1 MIPSEQI
8 DTSPY
13 AFEYRS
19 RSSSRLRVVLG
30 ATVGTM
36 LEYYDFA
43 VYAYV
48 ATFISRNFFQGQ
60 SSAEALLS
68 TFLTFGIGYVARPLG
83 GLIVGYLADRKGR
96 KLALLVTLFS
106 MAIATALIGVL
117 PTYRSIGLMAPVLL
131 VVARCAQ
138 GFSAGGEAG
147 SSMSF
152 IVEWSPEGKR
162 GLWGSFQQV
171 GMMTGLLLGSA
182 VVALLNTTLSVESMN
197 AWGWRVPFLLGGL
210 IGPFG
215 MLMRRSL
222 AETPA
227 FEAQRSRAALA
238 SASSQASRVPVSRR
252 TREWPTFV
260 NMIVFP
266 IGSVAAF
273 YLLFVFMP
281 VWMQRFEKVSP
292 SDSLWANSIGLLT
305 IVVTTP
311 LMGAWSDRIGRKPV
325 LLGSLIALL
334 VVPYSLLYLLDHLQ
348 AIRFGSL
355 VAMQIVLGAI
365 VGAAC
370 GPFPAVMAEQFRT
383 SRRSTWLN
391 MVIALTTSAAGGFAP
406 FIAVWLIARTGSPLA
421 HMFFLIAAVLVSLP
435 TLLFIKESAFSP
447 LED

>member
-1 MIPSEQI
+1 M
-8 DTSPY
+8 
-13 AFEYRS
+13 
-19 RSSSRLRVVLG
+19 LG

-48 ATFISRNFFQGQ
+48 ATFISKNFFQGQ

-68 TFLTFGIGYVARPLG
+68 TFLTFGIGYIARPLG
-83 GLIVGYLADRKGR
+83 GLIIGFLADRHGR

-117 PTYRSIGLMAPVLL
+117 PTYRSVGLIAPVLL

-182 VVALLNTTLSVESMN
+182 VVALLNTTLPVESMS

-222 AETPA
+222 EETPA
-227 FEAQRSRAALA
+227 FEAQRLKAAPA
-238 SASSQASRVPVSRR
+238 TTSIWEKRNAPSRR
-252 TREWPTFV
+252 GREWPTFV

-266 IGSVAAF
+266 IGTVAAF

-281 VWMQRFEKVSP
+281 VWMQRFEKVSAG
-292 SDSLWANSIGLLT
+292 DSLWANSIGLLT

-311 LMGAWSDRIGRKPV
+311 LMGALSDRIGRKPV
-325 LLGSLIALL
+325 LLGSLVALL
-334 VVPYSLLYLLDHLQ
+334 VVPYSLLYLLDQLQ
-348 AIRFGSL
+348 AVQFGSL
-355 VAMQIVLGAI
+355 VAMQMIMGAI

-383 SRRSTWLN
+383 RQRSTWLN
-391 MVIALTTSAAGGFAP
+391 MAIALTTSAAGGFSP
-406 FIAVWLIARTGSPLA
+406 FIAMWLITRTGSPLA
-421 HMFFLIAAVLVSLP
+421 HMFFLIATVLVSLP
-435 TLLFIKESAFSP
+435 TLLFIRESAFSP